1 MRMADPHRVIRDA
14 VVESQEVL
22 VAHAHRGSERDCEG
36 TISALFR
43 ILDNQELLQAMEET
57 ADDAEG

>member
-1 MRMADPHRVIRDA
+1 MADPHRVMRDA
-14 VVESQEVL
+14 VVKSQEVL

-43 ILDNQELLQAMEET
+43 IPDNQELLQAMEET